1 MSQTM
6 WTILFFLRVNVTPY
20 FHVWTATHVL
30 QFSSGT
36 IPLNSVWLSHNTL
49 SLTMN
54 LLIVSFTFIHH
65 PYFVWT
71 ATSFCLSSEWNCA
84 TVLCMNVTQI
94 PCVSSPLPLCK
105 CHTCASPFS
114 LCECHTNIVVSTL
127 LLSGHS
133 TLFCFRSWLT
143 HSCSNVALTAT
154 PLFSALI
161 M

>member
-1 MSQTM
+1 MSQTL
-6 WTILFFLRVNVTPY
+6 WAILFFLRVNVTPY

-36 IPLNSVWLSHNTL
+36 VPCNSVWLSHNTL
-49 SLTMN
+49 LLTMN
-54 LLIVSFTFIHH
+54 LLIVSFPFIHY

-71 ATSFCLSSEWNCA
+71 ATSFCLFSEWNCA
-84 TVLCMNVTQI
+84 TLLCVNVTQI
-94 PCVSSPLPLCK
+94 PCVSSPLPLCE

-114 LCECHTNIVVSTL
+114 LRECHTNIVVSTL

>member
-36 IPLNSVWLSHNTL
+36 VAPNSVWLSHNTL
-49 SLTMN
+49 LLTMN
-54 LLIVSFTFIHH
+54 LLIVSFPFIHY

-71 ATSFCLSSEWNCA
+71 ATSFCLFSEWNCA
-84 TVLCMNVTQI
+84 TLLCVNVTQI
-94 PCVSSPLPLCK
+94 PCISSPLPLCE